1 MKFLDPK
8 AVKFGSES
16 VEVEL
21 LRTCSHPNVIALEEV
36 LHIEG
41 RRAKTALVFPAFDLD
56 LRRLLRLRRGFPLDF
71 PNEHRLQ
78 IARGIWVGV
87 AYLHSRQILHRDI
100 KPANILIRFG
110 SKVHTVLADMGL
122 ATNMSMPS
130 VFAGRDAEINKN
142 HTACVCTDGYVAP
155 ELLLVRAHDR
165 TSYGFAIDVWSAAVV
180 SFEIASLQHFVVF
193 VVSMRS
199 VFFVHWRRM

>member
-1 MKFLDPK
+1 MAPEFVRLIKKQYIVKEILGTGTFSQVYHTVCNATGRAK
-8 AVKFGSES
+8 AVKVIDPRAAKFGSES

-21 LRTCSHPNVIALEEV
+21 LRTCCHPHVIALEDV
-36 LHIEG
+36 LHLDL
-41 RRAKTALVFPAFDLD
+41 RRASTATALVFPAFDLD
-56 LRRLLRLRRGFPLDF
+56 LGRLLRLRRGFPFDF

-130 VFAGRDAEINKN
+130 VFAGRDAEKEIN
-142 HTACVCTDGYVAP
+142 HTACVCTDGMSPQSCYWS
-155 ELLLVRAHDR
+155 ELM
-165 TSYGFAIDVWSAAVV
+165 T
-180 SFEIASLQHFVVF
+180 
-193 VVSMRS
+193 
-199 VFFVHWRRM
+199 